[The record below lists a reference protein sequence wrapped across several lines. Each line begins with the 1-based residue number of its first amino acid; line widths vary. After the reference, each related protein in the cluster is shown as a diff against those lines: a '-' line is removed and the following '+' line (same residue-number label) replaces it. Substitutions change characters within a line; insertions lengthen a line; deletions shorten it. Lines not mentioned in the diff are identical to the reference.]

1 MKFSRFQDLP
11 VWKDSVQV
19 AAEVFRFSMNPE
31 FRGKGD
37 LANQLQRAAL
47 SISNNIAEGFER
59 QTSRELAQFIHIAKG
74 SAGECLSMC
83 AVMRELDF
91 LHPHLD
97 EIARLESQVY
107 SIMRQL
113 GGWAASQRNGAIE
126 GSRYQ
131 KNGD

>member
-1 MKFSRFQDLP
+1 MKYLRFQDLP
-11 VWKDSVQV
+11 VWKDSIQV
-19 AAEVFRFSMNPE
+19 AADIFRFTLTPV

-83 AVMRELDF
+83 AVMKELDF
-91 LHPHLD
+91 LHQHVD
-97 EIARLESQVY
+97 EIARLDAQVH

-113 GGWAASQRNGAIE
+113 GGWAASQRNGPIE
-126 GSRYQ
+126 GSRYS
-131 KNGD
+131 